1 MAGSIPPPDLPEV
14 TSCSRA
20 LHALGVLKLS
30 LGEGNPKKKMPH
42 LEGGVLLKKRGWEQ
56 YPTQKEKR
64 MALEKRS
71 FFLVVY
77 WDLLVYMFVFY
88 GGVLCIYKSIDR
100 CYFSH
105 QR

>member
-42 LEGGVLLKKRGWEQ
+42 LEGGVLLKKRDGNNTQPKKKKGWLW
-56 YPTQKEKR
+56 KR
-64 MALEKRS
+64 GV
-71 FFLVVY
+71 FFWLFIGTCWCTCLFLRGCVMY
-77 WDLLVYMFVFY
+77 
-88 GGVLCIYKSIDR
+88 IQI
-100 CYFSH
+100 H
-105 QR
+105 